1 MPYKPIQCAH
11 YDHIE
16 IACMRSY
23 LLDITLQSGKIIS
36 NARARDTH
44 IVNHEEFLIVDVNDE
59 QQEIRLDK
67 IKTITV
73 LDNANDKETK
83 FKTIKISS

>member
-11 YDHIE
+11 YDSIE

-23 LLDITLQSGKIIS
+23 LLNITLLSGKIIPH
-36 NARARDTH
+36 ARARDTH
-44 IVNHEEFLIVDVNDE
+44 IVNHEEFLIVDVNDK
-59 QQEIRLDK
+59 QQKIRLDK

-73 LDNANDKETK
+73 LDNGNDKETE